1 MDGDTYLFGALSTM
15 SLFSWLGTD
24 PNQRLLGKLQPTVDE
39 INDLEPEF
47 EKMSDSELR
56 ETTVEFRER
65 LQEGESL
72 DDLLPEAFAA
82 VREAAKRSLGQRH
95 YDVQLFGG
103 MVLHQ
108 GKIAEMRTGE
118 GKTLVATTALYLN
131 GLSGKGCHLVTVNDY
146 LARRDCGWMGN
157 IFNVLGMSTSAI
169 AGDLSVQF
177 DPEYVDETA
186 GDPRLRH
193 LRPTDRRS
201 AYMCDI
207 TYGTNSEFGFDYL
220 RDNLALDLED
230 TVQRGHYYAI
240 VDEVDNILIDEART
254 PLIISGEAEESSEMY
269 KSFAQV
275 APRLNAE
282 TDYTVDTKARTVSLT
297 DDGIAKMEKL
307 MGIQNIYD
315 ENNFQ
320 LVNYLEQAV
329 RAHVLYHKDK
339 DYVVHEG
346 EIVIVDEFTG
356 RMMAGRRWSDGL
368 HQAVEAKEHLQIQK
382 ENVTHATITL
392 QNYFRMYGKLAGMT
406 GTAETEAEEFHKI
419 YRLDVVA
426 IPTNQPMVRADMPD
440 LIYRDEKAKLRA
452 VVQEIKDRHEAG
464 QPVLIGTTSIEKNEE
479 LSRLLDREGIPH
491 KVLNAKQHEKEA
503 SIISG
508 AGQPGAVTVATNMA
522 GRGVDIILGDGVETN
537 GGLAV
542 IGTERHESRRIDN
555 QLRGRAGRQG
565 DPGYSRFYLSLE
577 DELMQRFVGPRVKGI
592 LERFG
597 MDGDEPLE
605 HRLVTRTIEQAQTK
619 VEGMNFD
626 YRKHLVEYDDVLAQQ
641 RKLVYEE
648 RRQILEGAGAREMML
663 TLIEDEIASLV
674 DENCSSEHQ
683 DDWDAINL
691 YNQLGTI
698 MKVPNDVS
706 PEAIVQ
712 LTQDELSDWLVEIA
726 EHEYS
731 ERERVLGDDVVR
743 AWERRV
749 LLVTLSGLWIH
760 HVDAMD
766 ELREAAMLE
775 AFGQQDPLVAYR
787 RKAFGMFDEFRAIF
801 RRNVV
806 YQIYH
811 VLYQPHAA
819 FILQENTIAGEA
831 TDGNG
836 AAPQPQ
842 AAGNGSG
849 PNAAKTARAAAQH
862 SKRARPSKVAAGK
875 FGRNE
880 PCFCGSGKK
889 YKFCHGRN
897 V

>member
-1 MDGDTYLFGALSTM
+1 M
-15 SLFSWLGTD
+15 SLFSWLGSD
-24 PNQRLLGKLQPTVDE
+24 PNQRLLGKFQPTVDE
-39 INDLEPEF
+39 INELEPEF

-65 LQEGESL
+65 LEEGESL

-82 VREAAKRSLGQRH
+82 VREAAKRTLGQRH
-95 YDVQLFGG
+95 YDVQLLGG

-108 GKIAEMRTGE
+108 GKIAEMKTGE
-118 GKTLVATTALYLN
+118 GKTMVATTALYLN
-131 GLSGKGCHLVTVNDY
+131 ALTGKGCHLVTVNDY
-146 LARRDCGWMGN
+146 LARRDCGWMGQ
-157 IFNVLGMSTSAI
+157 IFNVLGMTTSAI

-177 DPEYVDETA
+177 DLEYLDEGT
-186 GDPRLRH
+186 GDSRLQH

-201 AYMCDI
+201 AYRCDI

-230 TVQRGHYYAI
+230 TVQREHYYAI

-297 DDGIAKMEKL
+297 DDGIAKMERL
-307 MGIQNIYD
+307 MGIKNIYD

-329 RAHVLYHKDK
+329 RAHVLYQKDK

-368 HQAVEAKEHLQIQK
+368 HQAVEAKEHLAIQK

-392 QNYFRMYGKLAGMT
+392 QNYFRMYDKLAGMT

-440 LIYRDEKAKLRA
+440 LIYRDERAKLKA
-452 VVQEIKDRHEAG
+452 VVQEVKERHEDG

-479 LSRLLDREGIPH
+479 LSRLLEREGIPH

-503 SIISG
+503 SIIAG

-522 GRGVDIILGDGVETN
+522 GRGVDITLGDGVQER

-555 QLRGRAGRQG
+555 QLRGRSGRQG

-648 RRQILEGAGAREMML
+648 RRQILEGEGVREMML

-683 DDWDAINL
+683 DDWDTINL

-698 MKVPNDVS
+698 MKVPNDLT
-706 PEAIVQ
+706 PEAMAQ
-712 LTQDELSDWLVEIA
+712 LTQDELSDWLVELA

-731 ERERVLGDDVVR
+731 ERERVLGEDVVR

-819 FILQENTIAGEA
+819 FILQENTIAGEEA
-831 TDGNG
+831 DGNG
-836 AAPQPQ
+836 SAPP
-842 AAGNGSG
+842 ALTAGNGST
-849 PNAAKTARAAAQH
+849 PNAGKTARAAAQH
-862 SKRARPSKVAAGK
+862 SKRARPAKVTAGGK
-875 FGRNE
+875 IGRNE
-880 PCFCGSGKK
+880 PCFCGSGRK
-889 YKFCHGRN
+889 YKHCHGRA

>member
-1 MDGDTYLFGALSTM
+1 M
-15 SLFSWLGTD
+15 SLFSWLGSD
-24 PNQRLLGKLQPTVDE
+24 PNQRLLSKLQPTVDE
-39 INDLEPEF
+39 INELEPEF
-47 EKMSDSELR
+47 EKMSDSELC

-65 LQEGESL
+65 LEEGESL

-131 GLSGKGCHLVTVNDY
+131 GLAGKGCHLVTVNDY
-146 LARRDCGWMGN
+146 LARRDCGWMGD
-157 IFNVLGMSTSAI
+157 IFNALGMTTAAI

-177 DPEYVDETA
+177 DLEYVDESA
-186 GDPRLRH
+186 GDSRLRH

-201 AYMCDI
+201 AYQCDV

-220 RDNLALDLED
+220 RDNLALDLQD

-269 KSFAQV
+269 KQFAQV

-282 TDYTVDTKARTVSLT
+282 TDYTVDTKARTVSLS

-329 RAHVLYHKDK
+329 RAHVLYQKDK

-479 LSRLLDREGIPH
+479 LSRLLDRGGIPH

-522 GRGVDIILGDGVETN
+522 GRGVDIILGDGVEKN

-648 RRQILEGAGAREMML
+648 RRQILEGEGVRDMML
-663 TLIEDEIASLV
+663 TLIEDEIATLV

-698 MKVPNDVS
+698 MKVPNDMT
-706 PEAIVQ
+706 PEAVVQ

-726 EHEYS
+726 EQEYS
-731 ERERVLGDDVVR
+731 ERERVLGEDVVR

-819 FILQENTIAGEA
+819 FILQENTMADEA

-836 AAPQPQ
+836 AAPSAQ

-862 SKRARPSKVAAGK
+862 SKRARPAKVAAGK
-875 FGRNE
+875 IGRNE
-880 PCFCGSGKK
+880 PCYCGSGKK

>member
-1 MDGDTYLFGALSTM
+1 M
-15 SLFSWLGTD
+15 SLFSWLGSD
-24 PNQRLLGKLQPTVDE
+24 PNQRLLSELQPTVDE
-39 INDLEPEF
+39 INELEPEF
-47 EKMSDSELR
+47 EKLSDLELGAK
-56 ETTVEFRER
+56 TAEFRQR
-65 LQEGESL
+65 LQNGEPL
-72 DDLLPEAFAA
+72 EDLLFEAFAA
-82 VREAAKRSLGQRH
+82 VREAMRRALGKRH
-95 YDVQLFGG
+95 YDVQLLGG
-103 MVLHQ
+103 MVLNR
-108 GKIAEMRTGE
+108 GAIAEMRTGE

-131 GLSGKGCHLVTVNDY
+131 GLAGKGCHLVTVNDY

-157 IFNVLGMSTSAI
+157 IFSALGMTTAAI

-177 DPEYVDETA
+177 DLEYVDETA

-201 AYMCDI
+201 AYHCDI

-269 KSFAQV
+269 KQFAQV

-282 TDYTVDTKARTVSLT
+282 TDYTVDTKARTVSLS

-329 RAHVLYHKDK
+329 RAHVLYQKDK

-426 IPTNQPMVRADMPD
+426 IPTTQPMVRADMPD

-479 LSRLLDREGIPH
+479 LSRLLDRGGIPH

-522 GRGVDIILGDGVETN
+522 GRGVDIILGDGVEKN

-641 RKLVYEE
+641 RKLV
-648 RRQILEGAGAREMML
+648 
-663 TLIEDEIASLV
+663 
-674 DENCSSEHQ
+674 
-683 DDWDAINL
+683 
-691 YNQLGTI
+691 
-698 MKVPNDVS
+698 
-706 PEAIVQ
+706 
-712 LTQDELSDWLVEIA
+712 
-726 EHEYS
+726 
-731 ERERVLGDDVVR
+731 
-743 AWERRV
+743 
-749 LLVTLSGLWIH
+749 
-760 HVDAMD
+760 
-766 ELREAAMLE
+766 
-775 AFGQQDPLVAYR
+775 
-787 RKAFGMFDEFRAIF
+787 
-801 RRNVV
+801 
-806 YQIYH
+806 
-811 VLYQPHAA
+811 
-819 FILQENTIAGEA
+819 
-831 TDGNG
+831 
-836 AAPQPQ
+836 
-842 AAGNGSG
+842 
-849 PNAAKTARAAAQH
+849 
-862 SKRARPSKVAAGK
+862 
-875 FGRNE
+875 
-880 PCFCGSGKK
+880 
-889 YKFCHGRN
+889 
-897 V
+897 